1 MNPNRPTPSNIIIK
15 MSKVKYREGIL
26 KAAREKNKKSF
37 TCEPTQRLSANFSE
51 ETLQAIKE

>member
-1 MNPNRPTPSNIIIK
+1 